1 MKKTFNT
8 PEKIVLIELFKEI
21 NYDEEHDKYFEI
33 ELINDGSTDNS
44 LKILREYEKEY
55 EFIKVLV
62 QENSWTWKA
71 RNYGINEV
79 KGEYIAFLDADD
91 IFTDDALEKYI
102 INCKFKWGI
111 PIGDIPKLLKKCRMV
126 SKLEE
131 EYYPMN
137 DEKKFWTIQ

>member
-62 QENSWTWKA
+62 QENS
-71 RNYGINEV
+71 
-79 KGEYIAFLDADD
+79 
-91 IFTDDALEKYI
+91 
-102 INCKFKWGI
+102 
-111 PIGDIPKLLKKCRMV
+111 
-126 SKLEE
+126 
-131 EYYPMN
+131 
-137 DEKKFWTIQ
+137 